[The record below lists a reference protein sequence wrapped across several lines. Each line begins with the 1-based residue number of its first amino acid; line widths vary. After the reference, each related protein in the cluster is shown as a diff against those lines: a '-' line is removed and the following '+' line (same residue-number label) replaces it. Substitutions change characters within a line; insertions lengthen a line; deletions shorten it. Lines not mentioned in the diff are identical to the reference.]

1 MIAGKTI
8 NLLISSKIV
17 SMEINIVIETLIDA
31 SGKIQKEIRYNLVDS
46 GKALIMCSLQF
57 QAEERNVL

>member
-1 MIAGKTI
+1 
-8 NLLISSKIV
+8 
-17 SMEINIVIETLIDA
+17 MEINIVIETLIDA